1 MFRPTNTLHVYQ
13 LSPALRQRGRG
24 NPGGLPGAR
33 RHHRPAPHHDGCR
46 RTEGRK
52 RTSKAGT
59 VPFVALRPSTAR
71 LTART
76 PPRHEGMQPPSLGP
90 SQAPSPRGS
99 WESALP
105 LSATALPAP
114 AAPVSEWEAAQHG
127 SGTKGPLSPPRSGG
141 DGSGGRGNL
150 CSPQRRGVGRPT
162 PGRPA
167 AGHPMKW
174 SYRMAPVNQPKDK
187 KHERA
192 HEHGLEEAKSAGK
205 RKLDYKELGNEPQ
218 AKRLFVRKA
227 SKPPEKI
234 GWSGGGSLVR
244 NNRVLFHQLERH
256 CSIVHYVY
264 QNMLGG
270 AIRAQLR
277 RCLQLPFLRSLASY
291 RLFRT
296 ASPFDR
302 RVTCLEWHPTH
313 PSTVAVGS
321 KGGDIIL
328 WDHEVLTKTCFIKG
342 IWKMKLHRK
351 KVTHVEFNSRC
362 EWLLATAS
370 VDQTVKIWDLRNI
383 KNKMNF
389 LHVLPHDK
397 PVNAAYFSPTDGAK
411 LLSTDQRSE
420 IRVYSSSDWTK
431 PQHLI
436 PHPHR
441 QFQHLTPIKAT
452 WHPRYDLIVAGRYP
466 DPKFPGYT
474 VNELRTVDVFDGNT
488 GEMVCQLHDPNASG
502 IISLNKFNPMGD
514 TLASGMGFNIL
525 IWSREEMVAKKQE
538 HLLKAM
544 TEQGIGSWSLS
555 RRGGQRQANPGTSK
569 LKANLLSLELEE
581 MRTKSNDSKSQGR
594 KQKGKDLEK

>member
-1 MFRPTNTLHVYQ
+1 M
-13 LSPALRQRGRG
+13 
-24 NPGGLPGAR
+24 
-33 RHHRPAPHHDGCR
+33 AP
-46 RTEGRK
+46 EN
-52 RTSKAGT
+52 
-59 VPFVALRPSTAR
+59 
-71 LTART
+71 
-76 PPRHEGMQPPSLGP
+76 PPRDR
-90 SQAPSPRGS
+90 APG
-99 WESALP
+99 
-105 LSATALPAP
+105 
-114 AAPVSEWEAAQHG
+114 
-127 SGTKGPLSPPRSGG
+127 
-141 DGSGGRGNL
+141 
-150 CSPQRRGVGRPT
+150 
-162 PGRPA
+162 
-167 AGHPMKW
+167 
-174 SYRMAPVNQPKDK
+174 
-187 KHERA
+187 RA
-192 HEHGLEEAKSAGK
+192 HEHPPEEARSAGK
-205 RKLDYKELGNEPQ
+205 RKREREETENEPL
-218 AKRLFVRKA
+218 AKKLFVRKS

-234 GWSGGGSLVR
+234 GWSRGGSMIR
-244 NNRVLFHQLERH
+244 NTRTLLHQLERQ

-270 AIRAQLR
+270 SIRAQLR
-277 RCLQLPFLRSLASY
+277 QCLQLPFLRSLTSY

-328 WDHEVLTKTCFIKG
+328 WDYEVLNKTCFIKG
-342 IWKMKLHRK
+342 MGAGGTITAMKFNPFNPSQLYISSVAGTTTLQDFNGNTLRVFTSTEDWDCWYCSVDVSASCRAVVTGDNVGKVVLLSTSGEEIWKLKLHKK

-383 KNKMNF
+383 KDKTSF

-397 PVNAAYFSPTDGAK
+397 PINSAYFSPTDGAK
-411 LLSTDQRSE
+411 LLTTDQRSE

-441 QFQHLTPIKAT
+441 QFQHLTAIKAT

-474 VNELRTVDVFDGNT
+474 VNELRTVDIFDGNT

-544 TEQGIGSWSLS
+544 TEQGIGSRSSS

-569 LKANLLSLELEE
+569 LKTKILSWEAEE
-581 MRTKSNDSKSQGR
+581 AKTKSKSQGR
-594 KQKGKDLEK
+594 KRKGKDLEN

>member
-1 MFRPTNTLHVYQ
+1 MKR
-13 LSPALRQRGRG
+13 RGRG
-24 NPGGLPGAR
+24 RLPPAVLGLAGGA
-33 RHHRPAPHHDGCR
+33 
-46 RTEGRK
+46 
-52 RTSKAGT
+52 
-59 VPFVALRPSTAR
+59 
-71 LTART
+71 
-76 PPRHEGMQPPSLGP
+76 
-90 SQAPSPRGS
+90 
-99 WESALP
+99 
-105 LSATALPAP
+105 
-114 AAPVSEWEAAQHG
+114 EAA
-127 SGTKGPLSPPRSGG
+127 
-141 DGSGGRGNL
+141 
-150 CSPQRRGVGRPT
+150 
-162 PGRPA
+162 A
-167 AGHPMKW
+167 AQW
-174 SYRMAPVNQPKDK
+174 SDRMAPVNQAKDK
-187 KHERA
+187 KQEKAHERWP
-192 HEHGLEEAKSAGK
+192 EEAKSAGK
-205 RKLDYKELGNEPQ
+205 RKQDYKELGNEPQ
-218 AKRLFVRKA
+218 AKKLFVRKT

-234 GWSGGGSLVR
+234 GWSRGGSLMR
-244 NNRVLFHQLERH
+244 NSRVLFHQLERQ

-270 AIRAQLR
+270 SIRAQLR
-277 RCLQLPFLRSLASY
+277 QCLQLPFLRSLASY
-291 RLFRT
+291 CLFRT

-328 WDHEVLTKTCFIKG
+328 WDYEVLTKTCFIKG
-342 IWKMKLHRK
+342 MGAGGSITGMKFNPFNPSQLYTSSVAGTTALQDFNGNTVRVFTSTEDWDCWYCSVDVSASCRAVVTGDNVGNVVLLSTSGEEIWKLKLHKK

-383 KNKMNF
+383 KNKMSV
-389 LHVLPHDK
+389 LHLLPHEK

-411 LLSTDQRSE
+411 LLSTDQHSE

-488 GEMVCQLHDPNASG
+488 GEMVCQLYDPNASG

-555 RRGGQRQANPGTSK
+555 RCGGQRQAKPGTKK
-569 LKANLLSLELEE
+569 LKANLVLGAGGDGN
-581 MRTKSNDSKSQGR
+581 K
-594 KQKGKDLEK
+594 KQRF

>member
-1 MFRPTNTLHVYQ
+1 MTPMATI
-13 LSPALRQRGRG
+13 
-24 NPGGLPGAR
+24 GADR
-33 RHHRPAPHHDGCR
+33 M
-46 RTEGRK
+46 
-52 RTSKAGT
+52 
-59 VPFVALRPSTAR
+59 
-71 LTART
+71 T
-76 PPRHEGMQPPSLGP
+76 PE
-90 SQAPSPRGS
+90 
-99 WESALP
+99 
-105 LSATALPAP
+105 
-114 AAPVSEWEAAQHG
+114 
-127 SGTKGPLSPPRSGG
+127 
-141 DGSGGRGNL
+141 
-150 CSPQRRGVGRPT
+150 
-162 PGRPA
+162 
-167 AGHPMKW
+167 
-174 SYRMAPVNQPKDK
+174 NQSKDK
-187 KHERA
+187 KHVRV
-192 HEHGLEEAKSAGK
+192 HEHQPEEDAKSTGK
-205 RKLDYKELGNEPQ
+205 RKRDHGELENEPQ
-218 AKRLFVRKA
+218 AKRLFLRKA
-227 SKPPEKI
+227 AKPSGKI
-234 GWSGGGSLVR
+234 GWAEGGSMFR
-244 NNRVLFHQLERH
+244 NTGVLFHQVERQ
-256 CSIVHYVY
+256 CSIIHYIY

-270 AIRAQLR
+270 SIRAQLR
-277 RCLQLPFLRSLASY
+277 QCLQLPFVRSLTSY

-328 WDHEVLTKTCFIKG
+328 WDYEVLNKTCFIKG
-342 IWKMKLHRK
+342 KGPGDSLGGMKFSPFEAVKLYVASGDGTLSLQHLEGKAAQVISRTPGCGHEYHDVCFWYCSVDVSASCRTVVTGDNVGNVVLLSTGGEEIWKLKLHKK

-362 EWLLATAS
+362 DWLLATAS

-383 KNKMNF
+383 KDKSSF

-411 LLSTDQRSE
+411 LLTTDQHSE

-474 VNELRTVDVFDGNT
+474 VDELRTVDIFDGNT

-525 IWSREEMVAKKQE
+525 IWSREEMVTKKQE

-544 TEQGIGSWSLS
+544 TEQGIGSRSLS
-555 RRGGQRQANPGTSK
+555 RHGLQKQSNPRASK
-569 LKANLLSLELEE
+569 LKTKLLALELEG
-581 MRTKSNDSKSQGR
+581 TKTKGKDPKSQGR
-594 KQKGKDLEK
+594 KRKDLED

>member
-1 MFRPTNTLHVYQ
+1 M
-13 LSPALRQRGRG
+13 
-24 NPGGLPGAR
+24 
-33 RHHRPAPHHDGCR
+33 
-46 RTEGRK
+46 
-52 RTSKAGT
+52 
-59 VPFVALRPSTAR
+59 
-71 LTART
+71 T
-76 PPRHEGMQPPSLGP
+76 PE
-90 SQAPSPRGS
+90 
-99 WESALP
+99 
-105 LSATALPAP
+105 
-114 AAPVSEWEAAQHG
+114 
-127 SGTKGPLSPPRSGG
+127 
-141 DGSGGRGNL
+141 
-150 CSPQRRGVGRPT
+150 
-162 PGRPA
+162 
-167 AGHPMKW
+167 
-174 SYRMAPVNQPKDK
+174 NQSKDK
-187 KHERA
+187 KHVRV
-192 HEHGLEEAKSAGK
+192 HEHQPEEDAKSTGK
-205 RKLDYKELGNEPQ
+205 RKRDHGELENEPQ
-218 AKRLFVRKA
+218 AKRLFLRKA
-227 SKPPEKI
+227 AKPSGKI
-234 GWSGGGSLVR
+234 GWAEGGSMFR
-244 NNRVLFHQLERH
+244 NSGVLFHQVERQ
-256 CSIVHYVY
+256 CSIIHYIY

-270 AIRAQLR
+270 SIRAQLR
-277 RCLQLPFLRSLASY
+277 QCLQLPFVRSLTSY

-328 WDHEVLTKTCFIKG
+328 WDYEVLNKTCFIKG
-342 IWKMKLHRK
+342 MGAGGAITGMKFNPFNPSQLYTSSIAGTTTLQDFTGSTLRVFTSTEDWEALMLLQSMHWGSINGSSEDPLNRQQCVLQYAIGNKRSKKGPGDSLGGMKFSPFEAVKLYVASGDGTLSLQHLEGKAAQVISRTPGCGHEYHDVCFWYCSVDVSASCRTVVTGDNVGNVVLLSTGGEEIWKLKLHKK

-362 EWLLATAS
+362 DWLLATAS

-383 KNKMNF
+383 KDKSSF

-411 LLSTDQRSE
+411 LLTTDQHSE

-474 VNELRTVDVFDGNT
+474 VDELRTVDIFDGNT

-525 IWSREEMVAKKQE
+525 IWSREEMVTKKQE

-544 TEQGIGSWSLS
+544 TEQGSGSRSLS
-555 RRGGQRQANPGTSK
+555 RHGLQKQSNPRASK
-569 LKANLLSLELEE
+569 LKTKFLALELEG
-581 MRTKSNDSKSQGR
+581 TKTKGKDPKSQGR
-594 KQKGKDLEK
+594 KRKDLED